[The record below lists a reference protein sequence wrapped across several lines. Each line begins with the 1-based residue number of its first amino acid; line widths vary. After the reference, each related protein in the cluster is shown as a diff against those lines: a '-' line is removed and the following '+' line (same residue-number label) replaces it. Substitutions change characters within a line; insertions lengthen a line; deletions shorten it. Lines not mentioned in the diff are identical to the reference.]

1 MSVVSLS
8 AKGDVEGGVERDAAK
23 RLPEGLGLILEVDA
37 SASSTSAAKGF
48 EGSTEG
54 GDVEKGL
61 PERSELTSGVGA
73 SAASARSSVKVF
85 DGSVEG
91 AVENSD
97 SPVGMGK
104 DVENGPPT
112 RLELTLD
119 VETAAAA
126 SSAKDAE

>member
-1 MSVVSLS
+1 M
-8 AKGDVEGGVERDAAK
+8 
-23 RLPEGLGLILEVDA
+23 
-37 SASSTSAAKGF
+37 
-48 EGSTEG
+48 
-54 GDVEKGL
+54 
-61 PERSELTSGVGA
+61 
-73 SAASARSSVKVF
+73 KVF